1 MVIMKKPA
9 NKCAVEMKNI
19 TKTFGNGSIIANDD
33 VSFSVYQNEI
43 HAIVGENGAGKST
56 LMSILFGIYSPDK
69 GEVKINQEV
78 VHFKS
83 AQDASKA
90 GIGMVHQHFKLV
102 QNYTLLE
109 NIILGAEITKHG
121 FLDKKTAAE
130 KIQTIAHQYNLPV
143 NLKQKVSESSVGEQ
157 QRAEILKLLYREANI
172 LIFDEPTA
180 VLSDKEIDGFLKML
194 LFFKKLGKTIII
206 ITHKLNEVKA
216 IADRATVIRQGK
228 VVDTFDVRKTS
239 IQKLADCMVGKK
251 LSRFINP
258 LSKKD
263 IKLTPVVLN
272 VQNLSLRKLSE
283 PSI

>member
-1 MVIMKKPA
+1 MVVSKKKTA
-9 NKCAVEMKNI
+9 YAVEMKNI
-19 TKTFGNGSIIANDD
+19 TKTFGNGSIIANDN
-33 VSFSVYQNEI
+33 VSFNVRQNEI

-56 LMSILFGIYSPDK
+56 LMSILFGIYLPNS
-69 GEVKINQEV
+69 GEVKINQQV

-121 FLDKKTAAE
+121 FLDKKAAYE
-130 KIQTIAHQYNLPV
+130 KISAIASEYDLPV

-157 QRAEILKLLYREANI
+157 QRAEILKLLYREASI

-180 VLSDKEIDGFLKML
+180 VLSDKEIDGFLKMI

-206 ITHKLNEVKA
+206 ITHKLNEVKLV
-216 IADRATVIRQGK
+216 ADRATVIRQGK
-228 VVDTFDVRKTS
+228 VIDTFNVKKTS
-239 IQKLADCMVGKK
+239 VQQLANCMVGTK
-251 LSRFINP
+251 LSKFINP
-258 LSKKD
+258 LSKVEHE
-263 IKLTPVVLN
+263 LTPMVLN
-272 VQNLSLRKLSE
+272 VQNLSLKKISE